1 MVGTKIS
8 CPRDGWHKNNSP
20 KGWTG
25 GELYGRH
32 QNNSPKD
39 GELNGRHGNNSPQG
53 MDDTKIT
60 RQRDRRIGQFNGRH
74 ENHSPK
80 GWTEQK

>member
-8 CPRDGWHKNNSP
+8 CPRDRWHKNNSP

-32 QNNSPKD
+32 QNNSTKD
-39 GELNGRHGNNSPQG
+39 GELNGRYGSNSPKG
-53 MDDTKIT
+53 MDDTKKLA
-60 RQRDRRIGQFNGRH
+60 
-74 ENHSPK
+74 K
-80 GWTEQK
+80 GKDG